1 MNSWRA
7 CLACYQAQFKLA
19 QPAKRK
25 QGVCHRLTQTLCS
38 TTPGKPLELL
48 LALLLLIASTQAS
61 AAKLVMNFFIEP
73 PFVTHG
79 DEDLTGLH
87 IDIFKQLQLQQKNLA
102 IKVQLIPLKRAYL
115 LSAQLPNNCVFGIER
130 TPARETDFVWV
141 SPLYTSRYALY
152 QRPQANQNLNQL
164 KQLTIGSY
172 LGSGVAEYLETA
184 GYSVDLAKT
193 NLNSAKKLQRKRIQA
208 WASDVLSAAYIFQ
221 HHSLNINPKG
231 LPFYSTKRA
240 IACNKNTSLEA
251 LINLHQGLD
260 QLHQS
265 GKIEAILNR
274 YEQQYQVDL
283 GQ

>member
-1 MNSWRA
+1 MNSWQA
-7 CLACYQAQFKLA
+7 CLACYQAQFKQP

-25 QGVCHRLTQTLCS
+25 QGVCHHLAQTFCS
-38 TTPGKPLELL
+38 TAQGKPLKLL

-61 AAKLVMNFFIEP
+61 TAKLVMNFFIEP

-87 IDIFKQLQLQQKNLA
+87 IDIFKQLQQQQRNLA
-102 IKVQLIPLKRAYL
+102 IKVQLLPLKRAYL

-152 QRPQANQNLNQL
+152 QRPQSDQDLAQL

-172 LGSGVAEYLETA
+172 LGSGVAEYLESS
-184 GYSVDLAKT
+184 GYKVDLAKT

-221 HHSLNINPKG
+221 HYSLNINPKG
-231 LPFYSTKRA
+231 QPFYSTKRA
-240 IACNKNTSLEA
+240 IACNKNTTLTSL
-251 LINLHQGLD
+251 LSLHQGLD
-260 QLHQS
+260 QLQQN
-265 GKIEAILNR
+265 GIIETILNR
-274 YEQQYQVDL
+274 YEQQYRVDL
-283 GQ
+283 DQ